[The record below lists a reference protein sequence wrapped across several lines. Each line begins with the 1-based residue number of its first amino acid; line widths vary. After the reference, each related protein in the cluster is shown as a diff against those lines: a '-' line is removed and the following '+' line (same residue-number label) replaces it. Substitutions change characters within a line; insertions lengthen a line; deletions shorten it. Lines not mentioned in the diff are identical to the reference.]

1 MSKTLEPVHYQNT
14 TDKAQELNIYKIVIV
29 EFNGKNKTGKWHLD
43 SCNSPEYEAEFHQ
56 NLKEKFLG

>member
-29 EFNGKNKTGKWHLD
+29 EFNGKNKTGK
-43 SCNSPEYEAEFHQ
+43 CNSPEYEAEFHQ